1 VNKTPLQEQ
10 EIFLQQAHGGVG
22 QDKKPPGRFTA
33 GMSEPVTATSARETA
48 TDQSVTVLDLA
59 DNRPKHHGSENRQTE
74 QIAGRVPLHIKSEVL
89 RMAKLKGWT
98 ESYTV
103 RTLVEEAL
111 AKTIAEQF
119 GVMIRQTI
127 QEAVRQEF
135 QVYTNRMG
143 KLNFST
149 YLAAEQGRLLNI
161 EHLRL
166 DMGNTND
173 LPQMIV
179 RTQQQ
184 SRDNLKLYNYSIKDV
199 EEAAT
204 ETVLWQ

>member
-1 VNKTPLQEQ
+1 
-10 EIFLQQAHGGVG
+10 
-22 QDKKPPGRFTA
+22 
-33 GMSEPVTATSARETA
+33 
-48 TDQSVTVLDLA
+48 
-59 DNRPKHHGSENRQTE
+59 
-74 QIAGRVPLHIKSEVL
+74 
-89 RMAKLKGWT
+89 
-98 ESYTV
+98 
-103 RTLVEEAL
+103 
-111 AKTIAEQF
+111 
-119 GVMIRQTI
+119 
-127 QEAVRQEF
+127 
-135 QVYTNRMG
+135 MG

-204 ETVLWQ
+204 ETVPWQ